1 MIYVV
6 GLIKTN
12 KSFSAKKIKEVT
24 FRKTYV
30 VKQMFGGLKICVC
43 YLFRSLRLPQSRT
56 PWITYVRTFKEHC
69 LWR

>member
-12 KSFSAKKIKEVT
+12 KSFSAKNIKEVT

-56 PWITYVRTFKEHC
+56 P
-69 LWR
+69 